1 LEADCWILLFRF
13 RSVAIEKRASSRLTC
28 WPGSDKQDNLR
39 SSKRELFLAKALSLL
54 RTDESKSVLVKAA
67 SLPIAGL
74 ASLFANKIVLDQTG
88 VVSFGLFSLCV
99 TFPLLI
105 PISDWGLGANLT
117 NALASNVVWNQKVE
131 FVFRKLLKILFAISA
146 VTIAFAL
153 FLGNQGF
160 WNSLL
165 GAPNRKDLSF
175 SVTAV
180 LVIMSLGIPLGLGQ
194 RVLLAKQKQS
204 LVTLVIS
211 LGSVFSFV
219 NVLILRV
226 MTCQSLAPYVVGFSL
241 GPLIVQS
248 FAAVLAMKERAR
260 DFTDVRVPEAV
271 GNQDHIR
278 LANVGVPMA
287 VITIVLPLSFQSDR
301 LVIENYLGPAAIA
314 GYSAVALIY
323 SPLLSI
329 ITAGTTALWPRFIRN
344 QQSREARKR
353 QTIFSVTS
361 FTALGISLGLFLLF
375 AGPTVTSLVTHDS
388 KVAIDASTYWYFA
401 LLLVVLGFNSSISM
415 LFMDPNGLRFQAAIS
430 TIMFT
435 LKLPLAL
442 ILTPNVGQSGPV
454 LATLLALFVAVS
466 IPLLVRTRRLF

>member
-1 LEADCWILLFRF
+1 
-13 RSVAIEKRASSRLTC
+13 
-28 WPGSDKQDNLR
+28 
-39 SSKRELFLAKALSLL
+39 
-54 RTDESKSVLVKAA
+54 
-67 SLPIAGL
+67 
-74 ASLFANKIVLDQTG
+74 
-88 VVSFGLFSLCV
+88 
-99 TFPLLI
+99 
-105 PISDWGLGANLT
+105 
-117 NALASNVVWNQKVE
+117 
-131 FVFRKLLKILFAISA
+131 
-146 VTIAFAL
+146 
-153 FLGNQGF
+153 
-160 WNSLL
+160 
-165 GAPNRKDLSF
+165 
-175 SVTAV
+175 
-180 LVIMSLGIPLGLGQ
+180 
-194 RVLLAKQKQS
+194 
-204 LVTLVIS
+204 
-211 LGSVFSFV
+211 
-219 NVLILRV
+219 
-226 MTCQSLAPYVVGFSL
+226 
-241 GPLIVQS
+241 
-248 FAAVLAMKERAR
+248 MKERAR